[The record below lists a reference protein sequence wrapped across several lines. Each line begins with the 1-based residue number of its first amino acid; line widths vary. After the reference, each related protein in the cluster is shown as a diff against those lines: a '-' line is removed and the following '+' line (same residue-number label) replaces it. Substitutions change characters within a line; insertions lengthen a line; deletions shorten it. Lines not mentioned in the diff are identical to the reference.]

1 MRSLLLTLSI
11 ILLSIT
17 SSAQDLEEILVAHY
31 KAAAQEKMQK
41 IETIITSGKDIYT
54 MAGIESSFTMYQ
66 ERPNK
71 IRIQGEFQGSE
82 VIQTYDGQTGWMYAP
97 AMGIPEPKE
106 IKGEELKTILNQA
119 EFENPLWNYEE
130 KGHELEQIGTSD
142 DGSADH
148 LKLTTTNGN
157 ELNFFIDKK
166 SHLIT
171 SIKSSQIMGGSET
184 EIEVVL
190 KDYKNVKGIPVAQH
204 VVTKMNGEVVT
215 TIDIE
220 KVEYN
225 KKIDPALF
233 EKPTIE

>member
-1 MRSLLLTLSI
+1 MRSLLVTLSVV
-11 ILLSIT
+11 LVSVA
-17 SSAQDLEEILVAHY
+17 SSAQELEKILDSHY
-31 KAAAQEKMQK
+31 KASSQEKMQK
-41 IETIITSGKDIYT
+41 MRTIITSGKNIYS
-54 MAGIESSFTMYQ
+54 MAGFESSFTMYQ
-66 ERPNK
+66 ARPNK

-82 VIQTYDGQTGWMYAP
+82 LIQTYNGQTGWIYAP
-97 AMGIPEPKE
+97 AMGIAEPRE
-106 IKGEELKTILNQA
+106 IKGEELEAILNQT

-130 KGHELEQIGTSD
+130 KGNELEHIGTSD

-148 LKLTTTNGN
+148 LKLNTKDGD
-157 ELNFFIDKK
+157 ELNFFINKK

-171 SIKSSQIMGGSET
+171 SIKSSQVMGGSET
-184 EIEVVL
+184 EIEIIL
-190 KDYKNVKGIPVAQH
+190 KDYKNVKGIPVAQYI
-204 VVTKMNGEVVT
+204 VTKMNGEVAT